1 MSFYVYDKYNVWFFH
16 TLQVLSALMAI
27 VNLIVE
33 IVDALRPESMY
44 TKLDDK
50 NDVLYGLL
58 YCFGMIKLFYY

>member
-1 MSFYVYDKYNVWFFH
+1 
-16 TLQVLSALMAI
+16 MAI